1 MPYNYTVYATK
12 ENDSKT
18 IPCVNHSTAM
28 DTKADCESKGYD
40 VEIESPSGQIIYIT
54 AKGE

>member
-40 VEIESPSGQIIYIT
+40 VEIESPNGQIIYT
-54 AKGE
+54 TTK

>member
-18 IPCVNHSTAM
+18 IPCVNNYTAM
-28 DTKADCESKGYD
+28 ATKDACERKGYD
-40 VEIESPSGQIIYIT
+40 VEIVSPNGQTIYT
-54 AKGE
+54 TTK